1 MRMRSTRIGI
11 SAACIADDAPLFCGP
26 ARPHA
31 RAIRAAFHGITY
43 PKDAAIRG
51 LR

>member
-1 MRMRSTRIGI
+1 MRSTRIGI

-26 ARPHA
+26 ARSHA